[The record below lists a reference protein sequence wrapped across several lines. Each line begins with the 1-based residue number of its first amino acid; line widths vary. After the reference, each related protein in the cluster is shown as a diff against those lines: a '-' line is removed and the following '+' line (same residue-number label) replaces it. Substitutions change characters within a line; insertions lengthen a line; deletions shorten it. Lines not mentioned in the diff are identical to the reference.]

1 MNIVITCPRYFSE
14 IEHLKS
20 KLSDDFQLDYF
31 APIDQGFSANEM
43 KDKLS
48 NATIAII
55 GDDEINDNV
64 LSNSYDLKLL
74 IKWGVG
80 TDNID
85 IESKDTYPNLQIF
98 NSPADIYIDVAE
110 HVIFLIGSLYKKI
123 PTIHNHI
130 REQDKWSKPIGTRL
144 YGKNIGIIGYGSIG
158 KQVSKLLNSFET
170 DVYFHDPEVENNHVQ
185 YAEKKNLEYIQK
197 NSEVIIISASLNS
210 QTNQLINKKFF
221 DSLGKIPILV
231 NVSRGKIINENDL
244 VSALEDQQLLGCA
257 LDVFEEEPISL
268 KSDLK
273 NFENVILSSHNASNT
288 QEANNSVNSQ
298 VTEILLKWFNDA

>member
-14 IEHLKS
+14 IGVLKS
-20 KLSDDFQLDYF
+20 KISNDFHIDYF
-31 APIDQGFSANEM
+31 TPLNQGFSADEM

-64 LSNSYDLKLL
+64 LSNSNDLKLL

-85 IESKDTYPNLQIF
+85 IESKDTYPNLQLF

-123 PTIHNHI
+123 PNIHYQI
-130 REQDKWSKPIGTRL
+130 TKQDKWPKPIGTRL
-144 YGKNIGIIGYGSIG
+144 HGKNVGIIGYGSIG
-158 KQVSKLLNSFET
+158 KQVSKLLNAFESN
-170 DVYFHDPEVENNHVQ
+170 VYFYDPKVDNHTQ

-197 NSEVIIISASLNS
+197 NSEIIIISSSLNS
-210 QTNQLINKKFF
+210 QTYQLINKKFF
-221 DSLGKIPILV
+221 DSLGKTPIIV
-231 NVSRGKIINENDL
+231 NVSRGKIINETDL
-244 VSALEDQQLLGCA
+244 VSALKDQQLLGCV
-257 LDVFEEEPISL
+257 LDVFEEEPIGM
-268 KSDLK
+268 KSGLK

-298 VTEILLKWFNDA
+298 VTEILLKWVNDA